1 MWHPTRQHRL
11 LITAGVLSGLALFPA
26 ETFAAS
32 GRVLKVGFGEAFS
45 VPSAAAASA
54 ETGDIVEITSGTYDD
69 CAVWPAQA
77 GSITIRAAG
86 NEPVVVTG
94 QVCDHKALFVI
105 KADNVLV
112 SGITFTGATSPDHNG
127 SAIRAEGRNLTVER
141 SRFVDNEEGILA
153 ASQADSTITIRGSYF
168 KGNGNCLL
176 PAGCAHGIYANAI
189 DRLVVE
195 GCTFLEQ
202 HIGHHIKSRARRTEL
217 VANRIEDGPAGTAS
231 YLVDIPDGGSLIMR
245 ENILEKGPRS
255 DNPTV
260 AVTLGE
266 ESNSNPTAQI
276 IVENNRFSNDT
287 SGPTVFVR
295 NLTRTPASVRGNVI
309 TGNVRLTEEQHLGDR

>member
-1 MWHPTRQHRL
+1 M
-11 LITAGVLSGLALFPA
+11 LITAGVLSGWAIFPA
-26 ETFAAS
+26 ETFADG
-32 GRVLKVGFGEAFS
+32 GRILRVGVGETFN

-54 ETGDIVEITSGTYDD
+54 QNGDIVEIASGTYDD
-69 CAVWPAQA
+69 CAVWPARA
-77 GSITIRAAG
+77 GSITIRASG
-86 NEPVVVTG
+86 NGPVVVTG
-94 QVCDHKALFVI
+94 EVCDHKALFVI

-127 SAIRAEGRNLTVER
+127 SAIRAEGRNLTVEH

-153 ASQADSTITIRGSYF
+153 APQADSIILIRDSYF
-168 KGNGNCLL
+168 KGNGNCVL
-176 PAGCAHGIYANAI
+176 PAGCAHGIYANAS

-202 HIGHHIKSRARRTEL
+202 QIGHHIKSRARRTEL

-245 ENILEKGPRS
+245 NNILEKGPRS

-287 SGPTVFVR
+287 QGPTVFVR
-295 NLTRTPASVRGNVI
+295 NLTGTPASVRANVT

>member
-1 MWHPTRQHRL
+1 MWHPTRQYRV
-11 LITAGVLSGLALFPA
+11 LITAGVLSGWAIFPA
-26 ETFAAS
+26 ETFADG
-32 GRVLKVGFGEAFS
+32 GRILRVGVGETFS
-45 VPSAAAASA
+45 APSAAAASA
-54 ETGDIVEITSGTYDD
+54 QAGDIIEIMPGTYDN
-69 CAVWPAQA
+69 CAVWPVRA
-77 GSITIRAAG
+77 GSIAIRAAG
-86 NEPVVVTG
+86 NGPVVVTG

-112 SGITFTGATSPDHNG
+112 SGITFTGASSPDHNG

-141 SRFVDNEEGILA
+141 SRFVENEEGILA
-153 ASQADSTITIRGSYF
+153 APQADSTILIRDSYF

-189 DRLVVE
+189 DRLIVE

-287 SGPTVFVR
+287 PGSTVFVR
-295 NLTRTPASVRGNVI
+295 NLTGTPASVRANVT

>member
-1 MWHPTRQHRL
+1 MWQPIRHHKL

-26 ETFAAS
+26 EAFAAS

-45 VPSAAAASA
+45 LPSAAAASA
-54 ETGDIVEITSGTYDD
+54 ETGDIVEIASGTYDD

-77 GSITIRAAG
+77 GSITIRATG
-86 NEPVVVTG
+86 NGPVVVTG
-94 QVCDHKALFVI
+94 QVCELKALFVI

-112 SGITFTGATSPDHNG
+112 SGITFTGATSPLHNG

-153 ASQADSTITIRGSYF
+153 APKAGSTIIIRDSYF

-176 PAGCAHGIYANAI
+176 PVGCAHGIYANAI
-189 DRLVVE
+189 DSLVVE

-231 YLVDIPDGGSLIMR
+231 YLVDIPDGGSLVMR
-245 ENILEKGPRS
+245 DNILEKGPLS

-266 ESNSNPTAQI
+266 ESNSNLTAQI

-287 SGPTVFVR
+287 LGRTVFIR
-295 NLTRTPASVRGNVI
+295 NLTRTPASVRGNVL
-309 TGNVRLTEEQHLGDR
+309 TGNVLTEEQHFGDR

>member
-1 MWHPTRQHRL
+1 MWQPTRQRRL

-54 ETGDIVEITSGTYDD
+54 QNGDIVEIASGTYDD

-86 NEPVVVTG
+86 NSPVVVTG
-94 QVCDHKALFVI
+94 KVCDHKALFVI

-112 SGITFTGATSPDHNG
+112 SGITFTGAASPDHNG

-202 HIGHHIKSRARRTEL
+202 QIGHHIKSRARRTEL
-217 VANRIEDGPAGTAS
+217 VVNRIEDGPAGTAS

-245 ENILEKGPRS
+245 GNILEKGPRS

-266 ESNSNPTAQI
+266 ESNSNLTAQI
-276 IVENNRFSNDT
+276 IVENNRFTNDT
-287 SGPTVFVR
+287 PGPTVFVR
-295 NLTRTPASVRGNVI
+295 NLTRTPASVRGNVLM
-309 TGNVRLTEEQHLGDR
+309 GNVRLMEEQHLGDR